1 MQSAFNYI
9 QEQIRL
15 LNWDKSPQGLY
26 EPIGYALSAGGKRI
40 RPALAVIASDLYDG
54 SREEVLPA
62 ALALEVFH
70 NFTLLH
76 DDVMDHAQIRRGKP
90 CVHVKWDTNTAI
102 LSGDEMLIEAYRLLS
117 RVREDKLPKVLQLF
131 NKMATEICEGQQ
143 YDVDYEHLTE
153 VTRDDYLNMIRLKTS
168 VLLGTALQIG
178 SYIAGATDAE
188 QNALYDYGVNIGLA
202 FQLQD
207 DILDVYGNPET
218 FGKAIGGDILEGKK
232 TYMLLTALLQ
242 ADDAEKK
249 ELQQLLAT
257 TPTNDAEKQAK
268 IAAVTRLYDKLQV
281 REEAE
286 NAMQRFTQ
294 IALDDLQKISVSAE
308 RKLILINLAKQ
319 LLARKE

>member
-26 EPIGYALSAGGKRI
+26 KPIGYALSAGGKRI

-308 RKLILINLAKQ
+308 RKLILINLAKL